1 MYTCRECE
9 QQINTAS
16 EVCPYC
22 GADLTASPGISTGEF
37 PVPEKKS
44 SAKRIVIACG
54 ILLVTLGAVG
64 WFAVPWHMSG
74 SKSEAETKARGA
86 LATIQAALG
95 GYESSEAAF
104 PSSLE
109 ALGDSARVAA
119 QNAQLGR
126 YTLQYTPGKPDA
138 DGRVKSYTLVAQ
150 PGNFG
155 YLNFYTDESGVL
167 RATVEDRAATVQDPA
182 VKPNL

>member
-9 QQINTAS
+9 QQINTGS

-22 GADLTASPGISTGEF
+22 GADLTAPAAGGFGEAVQ
-37 PVPEKKS
+37 PAKKS
-44 SAKRIVIACG
+44 SSKGIVVACG
-54 ILLVTLGAVG
+54 ILLVTIAAVG

-74 SKSEAETKARGA
+74 SKTDSETRARDTLAAIQDA
-86 LATIQAALG
+86 LNH
-95 GYESSEAAF
+95 YESSEAAF

-109 ALGDSARVAA
+109 ALGDTARGAA
-119 QNAQLGR
+119 QKAQLGH
-126 YTLQYTPGKPDA
+126 YSLQYTPGKPDA
-138 DGRVKSYTLVAQ
+138 EGRVKSYTLVAR

-167 RATVEDRAATVQDPA
+167 RATIEDRAATVQDPP
-182 VKPNL
+182 VRPNS

>member
-1 MYTCRECE
+1 MYTCRECD

-22 GADLTASPGISTGEF
+22 GADLTAPAGAGFGEAVQ
-37 PVPEKKS
+37 PAKKS
-44 SAKRIVIACG
+44 SAKGIAIACG
-54 ILLVTLGAVG
+54 ILLVTIAAVG

-74 SKSEAETKARGA
+74 SKTDSEMRARDA
-86 LATIQAALG
+86 LATIQDALNH
-95 GYESSEAAF
+95 YESSEAAF

-109 ALGDSARVAA
+109 ALGDTARGAA
-119 QNAQLGR
+119 QKAQLGH
-126 YTLQYTPGKPDA
+126 YSLQYAPGKPDA
-138 DGRVKSYTLVAQ
+138 EGRVKSYTLIAR

-167 RATVEDRAATVQDPA
+167 RATLEDRAATVQDPP
-182 VKPNL
+182 VRPNS